1 MNLKLKLGINI
12 DHVATIRN
20 ARGGLHPDPLKAAL
34 IAQSSGADNITAHL
48 REDRRHMSDI
58 DIKKIIKKLRIPL
71 NLEMAPT
78 NEMLNIAISSKVNRV
93 CLVPEKRKEI
103 TTEGGL
109 NVIKNKKKI
118 FDFVKKLKKNNV
130 KVSIFVDP
138 NIKQIIA
145 CKDLKVSSV
154 ELHTGEFCDN
164 NKNKRYEYEKLKK
177 SAIFAKKNNLE
188 CHAGHGIS
196 YETVKK
202 IAKINEITELN
213 IGHFIIGEA
222 VFIGLNK
229 SILKMR
235 RIIDNSRKKSFY
247 LKSA

>member
-1 MNLKLKLGINI
+1 MNSKLKLGINI

-20 ARGGLHPDPLKAAL
+20 ARGDLHPDPLKAAL
-34 IAQSSGADNITAHL
+34 IAQSAGADNITAHL
-48 REDRRHMSDI
+48 REDRRHISDI
-58 DIKKIIKKLRIPL
+58 DVKKLVKKLKIPL

-78 NEMLNIAISSKVNRV
+78 NEMINIAIFSKVNRV

-118 FDFVKKLKKNNV
+118 FSFVKKLKKNNV
-130 KVSIFVDP
+130 KVSIFIDP
-138 NIKQIIA
+138 NVKQILA
-145 CKDLKVSSV
+145 CKDLNISSV
-154 ELHTGEFCDN
+154 ELHTGEFCDRK
-164 NKNKRYEYEKLKK
+164 KNKKYEYEKLKK
-177 SAIFAKKNNLE
+177 SALFAKKNNLE
-188 CHAGHGIS
+188 CHAGHGIN

-202 IAKINEITELN
+202 IAKINEISELN
-213 IGHFIIGEA
+213 IGHFVIGEA
-222 VFIGLNK
+222 IFVGLKK

-235 RIIDNSRKKSFY
+235 KIIDNSRKENFY

>member
-1 MNLKLKLGINI
+1 MDYKLKLGINI

-34 IAQSSGADNITAHL
+34 IAENSGADNITAHL
-48 REDRRHMSDI
+48 REDRRHISDI
-58 DIKKIIKKLRIPL
+58 EIKKLVKKLKIPL

-78 NEMLNIAISSKVNRV
+78 NEMLNIAISSKVKRV

-109 NVIKNKKKI
+109 NVIKNKKRI
-118 FDFVKKLKKNNV
+118 FNFVKKLKKNNV
-130 KVSIFVDP
+130 KVSVFIDP
-138 NIKQIIA
+138 DIKQITA
-145 CKDLKVSSV
+145 CKNLKVFSV

-164 NKNKRYEYEKLKK
+164 KKNKKEEFRQIKK
-177 SAIFAKKNNLE
+177 SAEFAKKNNLE
-188 CHAGHGIS
+188 CHAGHGLK
-196 YETVKK
+196 YEDVKQ
-202 IAKINEITELN
+202 IAKINEISELN

-222 VFIGLNK
+222 VFVGLKK

-235 RIIDNSRKKSFY
+235 KIIDNSRKKNFY

>member
-118 FDFVKKLKKNNV
+118 FNFAKKLKKNNV

-145 CKDLKVSSV
+145 CKDLKVFSV

-196 YETVKK
+196 YETVEK

-222 VFIGLNK
+222 VFIGLKK

-235 RIIDNSRKKSFY
+235 RIIDNSRKNNLY

>member
-1 MNLKLKLGINI
+1 MNSKLRLGINI

-20 ARGGLHPDPLKAAL
+20 ARGGLHPDPIEAAL
-34 IAQSSGADNITAHL
+34 IAQNSGADNITAHL
-48 REDRRHMSDI
+48 REDRRHISDI
-58 DIKKIIKKLRIPL
+58 DIKKLVKKLRIPL

-78 NEMLNIAISSKVNRV
+78 NEMLNIALFSKVNRV

-109 NVIKNKKKI
+109 DVKKNKKKI
-118 FDFVKKLKKNNV
+118 FNIVRKLKKNNV

-138 NIKQIIA
+138 NIKQISS
-145 CKDLKVSSV
+145 CNDLNVSSV

-164 NKNKRYEYEKLKK
+164 KKNKKYEYEKLKK
-177 SAIFAKKNNLE
+177 SAIFAKKNNIE

-202 IAKINEITELN
+202 IAQINEISELN

-222 VFIGLNK
+222 IFVGLRR
-229 SILKMR
+229 SISKMR
-235 RIIDNSRKKSFY
+235 KIIDNSRKKNFY

>member
-1 MNLKLKLGINI
+1 MNSKLKLGINI

-20 ARGGLHPDPLKAAL
+20 ARGVLHPEPLKAAL
-34 IAQSSGADNITAHL
+34 IAQNAGADNITAHL
-48 REDRRHMSDI
+48 REDRRHISDI
-58 DIKKIIKKLRIPL
+58 DIKKLVKTLRIPL

-78 NEMLNIAISSKVNRV
+78 NEMLNIAISSKVKRV

-109 NVIKNKKKI
+109 DVLKNKKKI
-118 FDFVKKLKKNNV
+118 FNFVKKLKKNNI

-138 NIKQIIA
+138 NIKQISV
-145 CKDLKVSSV
+145 CSNLNVSSV
-154 ELHTGEFCDN
+154 EIHTGEFCDN
-164 NKNKRYEYEKLKK
+164 KKNKRYEYEKLKK
-177 SAIFAKKNNLE
+177 SAMFAKKNNLE

-196 YETVKK
+196 YKTVRR
-202 IAKINEITELN
+202 IAEIKEISELN

-222 VFIGLNK
+222 IFVGLKK
-229 SILKMR
+229 SILKMKK
-235 RIIDNSRKKSFY
+235 IIDNSRKKNFY

>member
-1 MNLKLKLGINI
+1 MNSKLKLGINI

-20 ARGGLHPDPLKAAL
+20 ARGVLHPDPLKAAL
-34 IAQSSGADNITAHL
+34 IAQNAGADNITAHL
-48 REDRRHMSDI
+48 REDRRHISDI
-58 DIKKIIKKLRIPL
+58 DIKKLVKTLRIPL

-78 NEMLNIAISSKVNRV
+78 NEMLNIAISSKVKRV

-109 NVIKNKKKI
+109 DVLKNKKKI
-118 FDFVKKLKKNNV
+118 FNFVKKLKKNNI
-130 KVSIFVDP
+130 KVSIFIDP
-138 NIKQIIA
+138 NIKQISV
-145 CKDLKVSSV
+145 CSNLNVSSV
-154 ELHTGEFCDN
+154 EIHTGEFCDN
-164 NKNKRYEYEKLKK
+164 KKNKRYEYEKLKK
-177 SAIFAKKNNLE
+177 SAMFAKKNNLE

-196 YETVKK
+196 YETVRR
-202 IAKINEITELN
+202 IAEIKEISELN

-222 VFIGLNK
+222 IFVGLKK

-235 RIIDNSRKKSFY
+235 KIIDNSRKKNFY

>member
-1 MNLKLKLGINI
+1 MNCKLKLGINI

-34 IAQSSGADNITAHL
+34 IAQNSGADNITAHL
-48 REDRRHMSDI
+48 REDRRHISDI
-58 DIKKIIKKLRIPL
+58 DIKKLVKKLKIPL

-78 NEMLNIAISSKVNRV
+78 NEMLNIALFSKVNRV

-109 NVIKNKKKI
+109 DVKKNKKKI
-118 FDFVKKLKKNNV
+118 FNIVRKLKKNNV

-138 NIKQIIA
+138 NIKQISS
-145 CKDLKVSSV
+145 CNDLNVSSV

-164 NKNKRYEYEKLKK
+164 KKNKKYEYEKLKK
-177 SAIFAKKNNLE
+177 SAIFAKKNNIE

-202 IAKINEITELN
+202 IAQINEISELN

-222 VFIGLNK
+222 IFVGLRR
-229 SILKMR
+229 SISKMR
-235 RIIDNSRKKSFY
+235 KIIDNSRKKNFY

>member
-1 MNLKLKLGINI
+1 MNSKLKLGINI

-20 ARGGLHPDPLKAAL
+20 ARGVLHPEPLKAAL
-34 IAQSSGADNITAHL
+34 IAQNAGADNITAHL
-48 REDRRHMSDI
+48 REDRRHISDI
-58 DIKKIIKKLRIPL
+58 DIKKLVKTLRIPL

-78 NEMLNIAISSKVNRV
+78 NEMLNIAISSKVKRV

-109 NVIKNKKKI
+109 DVLKNKKKI
-118 FDFVKKLKKNNV
+118 FNFVKKLKKNNI

-138 NIKQIIA
+138 NIKQISV
-145 CKDLKVSSV
+145 CSNLNVSSV
-154 ELHTGEFCDN
+154 EIHTGEFCDN
-164 NKNKRYEYEKLKK
+164 KKNKRYEYEKLKK
-177 SAIFAKKNNLE
+177 SAMFAKKNNLE

-196 YETVKK
+196 YKTVRR
-202 IAKINEITELN
+202 IAEIEEISELN

-222 VFIGLNK
+222 IFVGLKK

-235 RIIDNSRKKSFY
+235 KIIDNSRKKNFY

>member
-58 DIKKIIKKLRIPL
+58 DIKRIIKKLRIPL

-177 SAIFAKKNNLE
+177 SAIFAKKSNLE

-196 YETVKK
+196 YETVEK

>member
-1 MNLKLKLGINI
+1 MNSKLKLGINI

-58 DIKKIIKKLRIPL
+58 DIKKIVKKLRIPL

-118 FDFVKKLKKNNV
+118 FNFAKKLKKNNV

-145 CKDLKVSSV
+145 CKDLKVFSV

-164 NKNKRYEYEKLKK
+164 SKNKRYEYEKLKK
-177 SAIFAKKNNLE
+177 SAIFAKKSNLE

-196 YETVKK
+196 YETVEK

>member
-1 MNLKLKLGINI
+1 MNSELKLGINI

-20 ARGGLHPDPLKAAL
+20 ARGVLHPEPLKAAL
-34 IAQSSGADNITAHL
+34 IAQNAGADNITAHL

-78 NEMLNIAISSKVNRV
+78 NEMLNIAISSKVKRV

-109 NVIKNKKKI
+109 DVLKNKKKI
-118 FDFVKKLKKNNV
+118 FNFVKKLKKNNI

-138 NIKQIIA
+138 NIKQISV
-145 CKDLKVSSV
+145 CSNLNVSSV
-154 ELHTGEFCDN
+154 EIHTGEFCDN
-164 NKNKRYEYEKLKK
+164 KKNKRYEYEKLKK
-177 SAIFAKKNNLE
+177 SAMFAKKNNLE

-196 YETVKK
+196 YKTVRR
-202 IAKINEITELN
+202 IAEIKEISELN

-222 VFIGLNK
+222 IFVGLKK

-235 RIIDNSRKKSFY
+235 KIIDNSRKKNFY

>member
-177 SAIFAKKNNLE
+177 SAIFAKKSNLE

-196 YETVKK
+196 YETVEK

-235 RIIDNSRKKSFY
+235 RIIDNSRNKSFY

>member
-1 MNLKLKLGINI
+1 MNSKLKLGINI

-34 IAQSSGADNITAHL
+34 IAQNAGADNITAHL
-48 REDRRHMSDI
+48 REDRRHISDI
-58 DIKKIIKKLRIPL
+58 DIKKLVKKLKIPL

-78 NEMLNIAISSKVNRV
+78 NEMLNIAISSKVKRV

-109 NVIKNKKKI
+109 DVLKNRKKI
-118 FDFVKKLKKNNV
+118 FNFVKNLKKNDI

-138 NIKQIIA
+138 NIKQISV
-145 CKDLKVSSV
+145 CSNLNVFSV
-154 ELHTGEFCDN
+154 EIHTGEFCDN
-164 NKNKRYEYEKLKK
+164 KKNKRYEYEKLKK
-177 SAIFAKKNNLE
+177 SAMFAKKNNIG

-196 YETVKK
+196 YETVGK

-222 VFIGLNK
+222 VFIGLRK

-235 RIIDNSRKKSFY
+235 RIIDNSRKNNLY

>member
-1 MNLKLKLGINI
+1 MDYKLKLGINI

-34 IAQSSGADNITAHL
+34 IAQNSGADNITAHL
-48 REDRRHMSDI
+48 REDRRHISDI
-58 DIKKIIKKLRIPL
+58 DIKKLVKKLKIPL

-78 NEMLNIAISSKVNRV
+78 NKMINIAISSKIKRV

-118 FDFVKKLKKNNV
+118 INFVKKLKKNNV

-138 NIKQIIA
+138 NIKQIKS
-145 CKDLKVSSV
+145 CKDLQVFSV

-164 NKNKRYEYEKLKK
+164 RKNKRYEYEKLKK
-177 SAIFAKKNNLE
+177 SAIFATKNNLE

-196 YETVKK
+196 YATVEK

-222 VFIGLNK
+222 VFTGLK
-229 SILKMR
+229 ESILKMR
-235 RIIDNSRKKSFY
+235 RIIDYSRKKNFY

>member
-118 FDFVKKLKKNNV
+118 FDFVKKLKKNNI

-196 YETVKK
+196 YETVEK

-222 VFIGLNK
+222 VFIGLKK

-235 RIIDNSRKKSFY
+235 RIIDNSRKKIFY

>member
-58 DIKKIIKKLRIPL
+58 DIKKIVKKLRIPL
-71 NLEMAPT
+71 NLEIAPT

-118 FDFVKKLKKNNV
+118 FNFAKKLKKNNV

-145 CKDLKVSSV
+145 CKDLKVFSV

-196 YETVKK
+196 YETVEK

-222 VFIGLNK
+222 VFIGLKK

-235 RIIDNSRKKSFY
+235 RIIDNSRNKSFY

>member
-1 MNLKLKLGINI
+1 MNSKLKLGINI

-196 YETVKK
+196 YETVEK

-222 VFIGLNK
+222 VFIGLKK

-235 RIIDNSRKKSFY
+235 RIIDNSRKKIFY

>member
-1 MNLKLKLGINI
+1 MNSKLKLGINI

-20 ARGGLHPDPLKAAL
+20 ARGVLHPEPLKAAL
-34 IAQSSGADNITAHL
+34 IAQNAGADNITAHL
-48 REDRRHMSDI
+48 REDRRHISDI
-58 DIKKIIKKLRIPL
+58 DIKKLVKTLRIPL

-78 NEMLNIAISSKVNRV
+78 NEMLNIAISSKVKRV

-109 NVIKNKKKI
+109 DVLKNKKKI
-118 FDFVKKLKKNNV
+118 FNFVKKLKKNNI

-138 NIKQIIA
+138 NIKQISV
-145 CKDLKVSSV
+145 CSNLNVSSV
-154 ELHTGEFCDN
+154 EIHTGEFCDN
-164 NKNKRYEYEKLKK
+164 KKNKRYEYEKLKK
-177 SAIFAKKNNLE
+177 SAMFAKKNNLE

-196 YETVKK
+196 YKTVRR
-202 IAKINEITELN
+202 IAEIKEISELN

-222 VFIGLNK
+222 IFVGLKK

-235 RIIDNSRKKSFY
+235 KIIDNSRKKNFY

>member
-1 MNLKLKLGINI
+1 MNSKLKLGINI

-20 ARGGLHPDPLKAAL
+20 ARGVLHPEPLKAAL
-34 IAQSSGADNITAHL
+34 IAQNAGADNITAHL
-48 REDRRHMSDI
+48 REDRRHISDI
-58 DIKKIIKKLRIPL
+58 DIKKLVKTLRIPL

-78 NEMLNIAISSKVNRV
+78 NEMLNIAISSKVKRV

-109 NVIKNKKKI
+109 DVLKNKKKI
-118 FDFVKKLKKNNV
+118 FNFVKKLKKNNI

-138 NIKQIIA
+138 NIKQISV
-145 CKDLKVSSV
+145 CSNLNVSSV
-154 ELHTGEFCDN
+154 EIHTGEFCDN
-164 NKNKRYEYEKLKK
+164 KKNKRYEYEKLKK

-196 YETVKK
+196 YKTVSR
-202 IAKINEITELN
+202 IAEIKEISELN

-222 VFIGLNK
+222 IFVGLKK

-235 RIIDNSRKKSFY
+235 KIIDNSRKKNFY

>member
-58 DIKKIIKKLRIPL
+58 DIKKIVKKLRIPL
-71 NLEMAPT
+71 NLEIAPT

-118 FDFVKKLKKNNV
+118 FNFAKKLKKNNV

-145 CKDLKVSSV
+145 CKDLKVFSV

-196 YETVKK
+196 YETVEK

-222 VFIGLNK
+222 VFIGLKK

>member
-20 ARGGLHPDPLKAAL
+20 ARGGFHPDPLKAAL

-58 DIKKIIKKLRIPL
+58 DIKKIVKKLRIPL
-71 NLEMAPT
+71 NLEIAPT

-145 CKDLKVSSV
+145 CKDLKVFSV

-196 YETVKK
+196 YETVEK

-222 VFIGLNK
+222 VFIGLKK

-235 RIIDNSRKKSFY
+235 RIIDNSRKNNLY

>member
-1 MNLKLKLGINI
+1 MNSKLKLGINI

-20 ARGGLHPDPLKAAL
+20 ARGVLHPEPLKAAL
-34 IAQSSGADNITAHL
+34 IAQNAGADNITAHL
-48 REDRRHMSDI
+48 REDRRHISDI
-58 DIKKIIKKLRIPL
+58 DIKKLVKTLRIPL

-78 NEMLNIAISSKVNRV
+78 NEMLNIAISSKVKRV

-109 NVIKNKKKI
+109 DVLKNKKKI
-118 FDFVKKLKKNNV
+118 FNFVKKLKKNNI

-138 NIKQIIA
+138 DIKQISV
-145 CKDLKVSSV
+145 CSNLNVFSV
-154 ELHTGEFCDN
+154 EIHTGEFCDN
-164 NKNKRYEYEKLKK
+164 KKNKRYEYEKLKK
-177 SAIFAKKNNLE
+177 SAMFAKKNNLE

-196 YETVKK
+196 YETVSR
-202 IAKINEITELN
+202 IAEIEEISELN

-222 VFIGLNK
+222 IFVGLKK

-235 RIIDNSRKKSFY
+235 KIIDNSRKKNFY

>member
-1 MNLKLKLGINI
+1 MNSKLKLGINI

-20 ARGGLHPDPLKAAL
+20 ARGVLHPEPLKAAL
-34 IAQSSGADNITAHL
+34 IAQNAGADNITAHL
-48 REDRRHMSDI
+48 REDRRHISDI
-58 DIKKIIKKLRIPL
+58 DIKKLVKTLRIPL

-78 NEMLNIAISSKVNRV
+78 NEMLNIAISSKVKRV

-109 NVIKNKKKI
+109 DVLKNKKKI
-118 FDFVKKLKKNNV
+118 FNFVKKLKKNNI

-138 NIKQIIA
+138 NIKQISV
-145 CKDLKVSSV
+145 CSNLNVSSV
-154 ELHTGEFCDN
+154 EIHTGEFCDN
-164 NKNKRYEYEKLKK
+164 KKNKRYEYEKLKK
-177 SAIFAKKNNLE
+177 SAIFAKKSNLE

-196 YETVKK
+196 YETVEK

-222 VFIGLNK
+222 VFIGLK
-229 SILKMR
+229 ESILKMR
-235 RIIDNSRKKSFY
+235 RIIDNSRKKNLY

>member
-48 REDRRHMSDI
+48 REDRRHISDI
-58 DIKKIIKKLRIPL
+58 DIKRIVKELRIPL
-71 NLEMAPT
+71 NLEMALT
-78 NEMLNIAISSKVNRV
+78 NKMLNIAISSKVNRV

-145 CKDLKVSSV
+145 CKDLKVSSI

-196 YETVKK
+196 YETVEK

-235 RIIDNSRKKSFY
+235 RIIDNSRKKNFY

>member
-196 YETVKK
+196 YETVEK

-222 VFIGLNK
+222 VFIGLKK

-235 RIIDNSRKKSFY
+235 RIIDNSRKKSLY

>member
-1 MNLKLKLGINI
+1 MNFKLKLGINI

-58 DIKKIIKKLRIPL
+58 DIKKIVKKLRIPL
-71 NLEMAPT
+71 NLEIAPT

-118 FDFVKKLKKNNV
+118 FNFAKKLKKNNV

-145 CKDLKVSSV
+145 CKDLKVFSV

-164 NKNKRYEYEKLKK
+164 SKNKRYEYEKLKK
-177 SAIFAKKNNLE
+177 SAIFAKKV
-188 CHAGHGIS
+188 I
-196 YETVKK
+196 
-202 IAKINEITELN
+202 
-213 IGHFIIGEA
+213 
-222 VFIGLNK
+222 
-229 SILKMR
+229 
-235 RIIDNSRKKSFY
+235 
-247 LKSA
+247 

>member
-196 YETVKK
+196 YETVEK

-222 VFIGLNK
+222 VFIGLKK

-235 RIIDNSRKKSFY
+235 RIIDNSRKKNFY

>member
-145 CKDLKVSSV
+145 CKDLKASSV

-188 CHAGHGIS
+188 CHAGHGIN
-196 YETVKK
+196 YETVEG

>member
-196 YETVKK
+196 YETVEK

-222 VFIGLNK
+222 VFIGLKK

>member
-177 SAIFAKKNNLE
+177 SAIFTKKNN
-188 CHAGHGIS
+188 
-196 YETVKK
+196 
-202 IAKINEITELN
+202 
-213 IGHFIIGEA
+213 
-222 VFIGLNK
+222 
-229 SILKMR
+229 
-235 RIIDNSRKKSFY
+235 
-247 LKSA
+247 

>member
-1 MNLKLKLGINI
+1 MISRLKLGINI

-20 ARGGLHPDPLKAAL
+20 ARGGMHPDPLKAAL
-34 IAQSSGADNITAHL
+34 IAQNAGADNITAHL
-48 REDRRHMSDI
+48 REDRRHISDI
-58 DIKKIIKKLRIPL
+58 DIKKLVKELIIPL

-78 NEMLNIAISSKVNRV
+78 NEMINNAISSKVNRV

-109 NVIKNKKKI
+109 DVIKNKKKI
-118 FDFVKKLKKNNV
+118 FNIVRKLRKNNV
-130 KVSIFVDP
+130 KVSIFIDP
-138 NIKQIIA
+138 NIKQISI
-145 CKDLKVSSV
+145 CNDLNVSSIEV
-154 ELHTGEFCDN
+154 HTGEFCDN
-164 NKNKRYEYEKLKK
+164 KKNKKYEYEKLKK
-177 SAIFAKKNNLE
+177 SAIFAKKNNIE

-202 IAKINEITELN
+202 IAEINEISELN

-222 VFIGLNK
+222 IFVGLK
-229 SILKMR
+229 RSILKMR
-235 RIIDNSRKKSFY
+235 KIIDNSRKKNFY